1 MLPKSKY
8 NYKVVYISPDIDS
21 GGAENIL
28 FNIAKSKG
36 IEEVILIS
44 LSDIG
49 YYGNQLINNGYKVYA
64 LNMKKNFLLVFKF
77 IHLIILIKK
86 LRPKYVHT
94 WLYHGN
100 LIGGIAA
107 KIAGIKQIYWS
118 IHHDYEYS
126 NFIMM
131 IEMKILT
138 ILSYLIPKKIIF
150 CSHLAKKN
158 HLKNGYK
165 KLVSIKIENG
175 IATSQFKPNK
185 KFRKEL
191 RNKLKIKNDCLL
203 LGNISRYHP
212 IKDHDNLLKAL
223 SLLNH
228 EQINFKC
235 ILVGDGLINTNKEL
249 LDKIEKLNLSDKVIL
264 YGKSYQIHKIMA
276 GLDLHILCSKSE
288 AFGMSLLEA
297 MSTGVPC
304 LSTNVG
310 EAKSIIGNTG
320 WVVNSSDPYAM
331 ALKITKIAKQKINL
345 YDYSILTRDRILQK
359 YSLDKMIKRYSKIYH

>member
-1 MLPKSKY
+1 MPKNKY
-8 NYKVVYISPDIDS
+8 NCKIVYISPDIDS

-44 LSDIG
+44 LTDIG
-49 YYGNQLINNGYKVYA
+49 YYGSRLIKNGYKVYA
-64 LNMKKNFLLVFKF
+64 LNMKRNLLSVFKF

-86 LRPKYVHT
+86 FRPKYVHT

-100 LIGGIAA
+100 LIGGLAA

-131 IEMKILT
+131 LEMKILA

-150 CSHLAKKN
+150 CSQLAKNN

-175 IATSQFKPNK
+175 IETSQFKPNK
-185 KFRKEL
+185 EFRKEL
-191 RNKLKIKNDCLL
+191 RNKLNIENDCFL
-203 LGNISRYHP
+203 LGNISRYNP
-212 IKDHDNLLKAL
+212 IKDHENLLKAL

-228 EQINFKC
+228 EKINFKC
-235 ILVGDGLINTNKEL
+235 ILVGGGLINTNKEL
-249 LDKIEKLNLSDKVIL
+249 LDKIKKFNLSDKVIL

-276 GLDLHILCSKSE
+276 GLDLYILSSKNE
-288 AFGMSLLEA
+288 AFGMVLLEA
-297 MSTGVPC
+297 MSTGIPC

-320 WVVNSSDPYAM
+320 WIVNSSDPYAM
-331 ALKITKIAKQKINL
+331 ALKISKIAKQKINL
-345 YDYSILTRDRILQK
+345 IDYSSITRNRILQK
-359 YSLDKMIKRYSKIYH
+359 YSLDKMIKRYSYIYH